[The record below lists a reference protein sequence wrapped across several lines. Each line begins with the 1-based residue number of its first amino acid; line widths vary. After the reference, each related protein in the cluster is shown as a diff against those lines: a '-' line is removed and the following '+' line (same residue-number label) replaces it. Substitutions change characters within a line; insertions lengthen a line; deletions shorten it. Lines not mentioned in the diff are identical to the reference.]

1 MTKSKWEGN
10 GIGHNYDASSIWQ
23 HFVGLYHVPALVSEE
38 VMLLNPVD
46 QKTRLVQ
53 GRSLKFV
60 LVQHIFGETSDPP

>member
-10 GIGHNYDASSIWQ
+10 DIGHNHDASSIWQ
-23 HFVGLYHVPALVSEE
+23 YFVGLRHVPALVSEE

-46 QKTRLVQ
+46 RKTRLVQ

-60 LVQHIFGETSDPP
+60 LVQNIFDETSDPP